1 MRTGKHLGVGRALLP
16 PIPWF
21 NSAALTDQNLK
32 ASGRGRPTPESR
44 LVDSGFQLADTHV
57 SARPIRSDRT
67 TNMDPLLGDPPPGAA
82 SEPVGC
88 IPDAGCA
95 TKWRKL
101 SRTSRR
107 DQGAAL
113 TDRPYAIAVCQPVKC
128 ARGTLFRRCQDFAV
142 GCNSAWLRDVRLAT
156 FGHCSG
162 HNPVVRPSPLAG
174 NLDRGRPRQSHSPIV
189 CGGRRH
195 DG

>member
-16 PIPWF
+16 PMPWF

-57 SARPIRSDRT
+57 SARPIRSDRA

-88 IPDAGCA
+88 IP
-95 TKWRKL
+95 
-101 SRTSRR
+101 RR
-107 DQGAAL
+107 
-113 TDRPYAIAVCQPVKC
+113 RV
-128 ARGTLFRRCQDFAV
+128 
-142 GCNSAWLRDVRLAT
+142 RD
-156 FGHCSG
+156 
-162 HNPVVRPSPLAG
+162 
-174 NLDRGRPRQSHSPIV
+174 
-189 CGGRRH
+189 
-195 DG
+195 